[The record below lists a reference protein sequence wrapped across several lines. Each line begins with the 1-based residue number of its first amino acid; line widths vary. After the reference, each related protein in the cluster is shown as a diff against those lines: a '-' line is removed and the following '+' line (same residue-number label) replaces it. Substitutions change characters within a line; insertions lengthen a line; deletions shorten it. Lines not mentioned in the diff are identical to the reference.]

1 MSAFIVSHDHIDAL
15 ITFAK
20 LHRVSYYVP
29 QSVCNKPGGTR
40 VDITGETVTEVGRIL
55 LTENERSVRHRYDD
69 CAADNLPG
77 TIGEDAAS
85 YRFREFGE
93 LYRLPA
99 GKKCAWIL
107 NACRCFDYQACETDD
122 YRESLAHRIIEEIQA
137 AAIRALP
144 HIEDA
149 PWEINRKTDEP
160 TVIDISSLAR

>member
-15 ITFAK
+15 LTFAK

-29 QSVCNKPGGTR
+29 QRLCNVPGGKR
-40 VDITGETVTEVGRIL
+40 VDIDSDTVTEVGRIL
-55 LTENERSVRHRYDD
+55 LDENERSVRHRYRDD
-69 CAADNLPG
+69 SETAESAA
-77 TIGEDAAS
+77 
-85 YRFREFGE
+85 YRFREFTE
-93 LYRLPA
+93 IMTLPA

-107 NACRCFDYQACETDD
+107 NACRCYDYQACETDD

-149 PWEINRKTDEP
+149 PWEIIRPVRSET
-160 TVIDISSLAR
+160 AA